1 MSSVRRPRP
10 LILRSVRDKRSVKLS
25 NIVSR
30 LGWKRLV
37 AAATQLQNF
46 ATVYHE
52 AVFVVMQRLEL
63 RSRNAILLLFLTGQ
77 LSTQLLCPFLLYLP
91 LSPTPSASR

>member
-52 AVFVVMQRLEL
+52 AAFVVMQRLEL
-63 RSRNAILLLFLTGQ
+63 RSRNAILLFFLTGQ
-77 LSTQLLCPFLLYLP
+77 LSTQLCPFLLYLP

>member
-1 MSSVRRPRP
+1 M
-10 LILRSVRDKRSVKLS
+10 
-25 NIVSR
+25 
-30 LGWKRLV
+30 V

-46 ATVYHE
+46 AAVYHE
-52 AVFVVMQRLEL
+52 AAFVVMQRLEL

-77 LSTQLLCPFLLYLP
+77 LSTQLCPFLLYLP